1 MRKLLTLSFSV
12 ALLSYGCAKKDY
24 FQSSALVGAVEQ
36 ERNAKWDS
44 AEVVAGRHYQKGFLH
59 NVFWGKHY
67 RAVWAQPVTLPVL
80 DINKMHGGLS
90 PEKLGGGFQTTS
102 LTLEN
107 ENGKQYAL
115 RSVDKDPQGI
125 LPGGLRKTFVANLLR
140 DQTSAAHPY
149 GAVVVSGLAAG
160 AKIHHSHPR
169 YVYVPKNE
177 QGLGK
182 NSSDFQDKVF
192 LLEEKYEGKESIT
205 SYLGK
210 AKNLVDS
217 EEFLK
222 KRFTQHSHLPDQL
235 SFAKAR
241 LFDVLIGD
249 WDRHEGQWQWAV
261 YDTSNVT
268 TYTPVPKDRDQA
280 FFKFDDGL
288 VPWLFS
294 RSWAPLKKMKTFH
307 SRVSSSKGYLQNA
320 QFIDERCLNEVTQEQ
335 WQQLANQLQIQLTDS
350 VIAASVESLPT
361 QVYALTGKEIQAKL
375 MSRRAQLPQLA
386 DELYRHLSKH
396 VLVAGT
402 DQKEKFIVQRLSN
415 GDTRVLVS
423 QQPENDKKSPLLV
436 FDRVFKKTD
445 TKSIA
450 LYGLAEEDEF
460 ILTGHGKS
468 GIKVAI
474 YGGMGEDE
482 VKDDSFVSGWGRKTR
497 VYDTKQGIEV
507 EKGKETRL
515 KKSRDVKV
523 HAFDREGL

>member
-1 MRKLLTLSFSV
+1 M
-12 ALLSYGCAKKDY
+12 
-24 FQSSALVGAVEQ
+24 EQ

-44 AEVVAGRHYQKGFLH
+44 ATVVAGKHYQKGFLH
-59 NVFWGKHY
+59 HLFWGKHY
-67 RAVWAQPVTLPVL
+67 RNVWAQPVTLPVL
-80 DINKMHGGLS
+80 DISKMHGGLS
-90 PEKLGGGFQTTS
+90 PEKMGGGFQTTS
-102 LTLEN
+102 LTLQN
-107 ENGKQYAL
+107 EAGKEYAL
-115 RSVDKDPQGI
+115 RSVDKDPQDI
-125 LPGGLRKTFVANLLR
+125 LPKGLRKTFLTNLLR

-149 GAVVVSGLAAG
+149 GALVVSHLAGG
-160 AKIHHSHPR
+160 ARIPHSHPR

-177 QGLGK
+177 KGLGK
-182 NSSDFQDKVF
+182 NSSEFQDKVF
-192 LLEEKYEGKESIT
+192 MLEEKYEGKAAIT

-217 EEFLK
+217 KDFLR
-222 KRFTQHSHLPDQL
+222 KRFTQHAHLPDQL

-261 YDTSNVT
+261 YDTSHVT

-307 SRVSSSKGYLQNA
+307 ARVSSPEGYLQNA
-320 QFIDERCLNEVTQEQ
+320 AFIDARCLNEVTLEQ
-335 WQQLANQLQIQLTDS
+335 WQQLAVQLQTQLTDS
-350 VIAASVESLPT
+350 VIAASVEALPP
-361 QVYALTGKEIQAKL
+361 QAYALTGKEIQQKL
-375 MSRRAQLPQLA
+375 LSRRDQLPQLA
-386 DELYRHLSKH
+386 HALYRSLARH

-402 DQKEKFIVQRLSN
+402 DQKEKFMVERLPN

-423 QQPENDKKSPLLV
+423 QLASKDKEAPLLV
-436 FDRVFKKTD
+436 FDRVFRKID
-445 TKSIA
+445 TKSIS
-450 LYGLAEEDEF
+450 LYGLADEDEF
-460 ILTGHGKS
+460 ILTGQGRS
-468 GIKVAI
+468 GIKVNL

-482 VKDDSFVSGWGRKTR
+482 VKDDSSVKGWGKKTR

-507 EKGKETRL
+507 EKGKETKL

-523 HAFDREGL
+523 HAFDREGI